1 MERKFLKLIENTI
14 ERYSNGGLL
23 TGDLV
28 KLTNGYK
35 SKDSYK
41 KLSDSVKEYI
51 DSYFDSDSNYYIVNI
66 KTSVGTQGPGNNDN
80 RGDNYTVEVARE
92 LANGRYDN
100 QGKVTLPYDILD
112 RIDTGINRHP
122 VPDSQRYDNKVQIDP
137 KEVDEEEYVKNNN
150 ANLTNPRVTQQ
161 GNSIKGSEL
170 KLASKNTKI
179 PSSPA
184 TASPAIGENYTAQY
198 MPING

>member
-1 MERKFLKLIENTI
+1 MARKFLKLVENTI
-14 ERYSNGGLL
+14 TRMSNGSFL

-28 KLTNGYK
+28 KLAKNYK

-41 KLSDSVKEYI
+41 KLNDAQKEYI
-51 DSYFDSDSNYYIVNI
+51 DTYFDSDKNYYIVNV
-66 KTSVGTQGPGNNDN
+66 KTDALTPGPGNSDN
-80 RGDNYTVEVARE
+80 RGTTFYVDVALE

-100 QGKVTLPYDILD
+100 QGKVTVPSDILE

-122 VPDSQRYDNKVQIDP
+122 VPDSDRYDNKVQIDP
-137 KEVDEEEYVKNNN
+137 VEAEENEEQQQ
-150 ANLTNPRVTQQ
+150 TMTQQ
-161 GNSIKGSEL
+161 GNSLKKSEI
-170 KLASKNTKI
+170 SNPRQNTKI

-184 TASPAIGENYTAQY
+184 TKSPAVKESYTANY

>member
-1 MERKFLKLIENTI
+1 MARKFLKLVENPIT
-14 ERYSNGGLL
+14 RMSNGSFL

-28 KLTNGYK
+28 KLAKNYK

-41 KLSDSVKEYI
+41 KLNDAQKEYI
-51 DSYFDSDSNYYIVNI
+51 DTYFDSDKNYYIVNV
-66 KTSVGTQGPGNNDN
+66 KTDALTPGPGNSDN
-80 RGDNYTVEVARE
+80 RGTTFYVDVALE

-100 QGKVTLPYDILD
+100 QGKVTVPSDILE

-122 VPDSQRYDNKVQIDP
+122 VPDSDRYDNKVQIDP
-137 KEVDEEEYVKNNN
+137 VEAEENEEQQQ
-150 ANLTNPRVTQQ
+150 TMTQQ
-161 GNSIKGSEL
+161 GDSLKKSEI
-170 KLASKNTKI
+170 SNPRQNTKI

-184 TASPAIGENYTAQY
+184 TKSPAVKESYTANY

>member
-1 MERKFLKLIENTI
+1 MARKFLKLVENTI
-14 ERYSNGGLL
+14 TRMSNGSFL

-28 KLTNGYK
+28 KLAKNYK

-41 KLSDSVKEYI
+41 KLNDAQKEYI
-51 DSYFDSDSNYYIVNI
+51 DTYFDSDKNYYIVNV
-66 KTSVGTQGPGNNDN
+66 KTDALTPGPGNSDN
-80 RGDNYTVEVARE
+80 RGTTFYVDVALE

-100 QGKVTLPYDILD
+100 QVKVTVPSDILE

-122 VPDSQRYDNKVQIDP
+122 VPDSDRYDNKVQIDP
-137 KEVDEEEYVKNNN
+137 VEAEENEEQQQ
-150 ANLTNPRVTQQ
+150 TMTQQ
-161 GNSIKGSEL
+161 GDSLKKSEI
-170 KLASKNTKI
+170 SNPRQNTKI

-184 TASPAIGENYTAQY
+184 TKSPAVKESYTANY

>member
-1 MERKFLKLIENTI
+1 MARKFLKLVENTI
-14 ERYSNGGLL
+14 TRMSNGSFL

-28 KLTNGYK
+28 KLAKNYK

-41 KLSDSVKEYI
+41 KLNDAQKEYI
-51 DSYFDSDSNYYIVNI
+51 DTYFDSDKNYYIVNV
-66 KTSVGTQGPGNNDN
+66 KTDALTPGPGNSDN
-80 RGDNYTVEVARE
+80 RGTTFYVDVALE

-100 QGKVTLPYDILD
+100 QGKVTVPSDILE

-122 VPDSQRYDNKVQIDP
+122 VPDSDRYDNKVQIDP
-137 KEVDEEEYVKNNN
+137 VEAEENEEQQQTITQQRDGLKKYEMS
-150 ANLTNPRVTQQ
+150 NPRQ
-161 GNSIKGSEL
+161 
-170 KLASKNTKI
+170 NTKI

-184 TASPAIGENYTAQY
+184 TKSPAVKENYTANY

>member
-1 MERKFLKLIENTI
+1 MARKFLDLVENTI
-14 ERYSNGGLL
+14 TRMANGSFL

-28 KLTNGYK
+28 KLISNYK

-41 KLSDSVKEYI
+41 QLSDAQKKYI
-51 DSYFDSDSNYYIVNI
+51 DEYFDSDKNYYIVNI
-66 KTSVGTQGPGNNDN
+66 ITNTQTAPPANADN
-80 RGDNYTVEVARE
+80 RGTSFSATVARE

-100 QGKVTLPYDILD
+100 QGKVTVPSDILD

-122 VPDSQRYDNKVQIDP
+122 VPDSDRYDNKVQIDP
-137 KEVDEEEYVKNNN
+137 KEVEEEDEIEI
-150 ANLTNPRVTQQ
+150 TRMTQQ
-161 GNSIKGSEL
+161 GDGNL
-170 KLASKNTKI
+170 KKTEVYLPTQNTKI

-184 TASPAIGENYTAQY
+184 TSSPAVKENYTSNY

>member
-1 MERKFLKLIENTI
+1 MARKFLKLVENTI
-14 ERYSNGGLL
+14 TRMSNGSFL

-28 KLTNGYK
+28 KLVKNYK

-41 KLSDSVKEYI
+41 KLNDAQKEYI
-51 DSYFDSDSNYYIVNI
+51 DTYFDSDKNYYIVNV
-66 KTSVGTQGPGNNDN
+66 KTDTLTPGPGNSDN
-80 RGDNYTVEVARE
+80 RGTTFYVDVALE

-100 QGKVTLPYDILD
+100 QGKVTVPSDILE

-122 VPDSQRYDNKVQIDP
+122 VPDSDRYDNKVQIDP
-137 KEVDEEEYVKNNN
+137 VEAEENEEQQQ
-150 ANLTNPRVTQQ
+150 TMTQQ
-161 GNSIKGSEL
+161 GDSL
-170 KLASKNTKI
+170 KKSQISNPRQNTKI

-184 TASPAIGENYTAQY
+184 TKSPAVKESYTANY

>member
-1 MERKFLKLIENTI
+1 MARKFLKLVENTI
-14 ERYSNGGLL
+14 TRMSNGSFL

-28 KLTNGYK
+28 KLAKNYK

-41 KLSDSVKEYI
+41 KLNDAQKEYI
-51 DSYFDSDSNYYIVNI
+51 DTYFDSDKNYYIVNV
-66 KTSVGTQGPGNNDN
+66 KTDALTPGPGNSDN
-80 RGDNYTVEVARE
+80 RGTTFYVDVALE

-100 QGKVTLPYDILD
+100 QGKVTVPSDILE

-122 VPDSQRYDNKVQIDP
+122 VPDSDRYDNKVQIDP
-137 KEVDEEEYVKNNN
+137 VEAEENEEQQQ
-150 ANLTNPRVTQQ
+150 TMTQQ
-161 GNSIKGSEL
+161 GDSL
-170 KLASKNTKI
+170 KKSVISNPKQNTKI

-184 TASPAIGENYTAQY
+184 TKSPAVKESYTANY

>member
-1 MERKFLKLIENTI
+1 MARKFLKLVENTI
-14 ERYSNGGLL
+14 TRMSNGSFL

-28 KLTNGYK
+28 KLAKNYK

-41 KLSDSVKEYI
+41 KLNDAQKEYI
-51 DSYFDSDSNYYIVNI
+51 DTYFDSDKNYYIVNV
-66 KTSVGTQGPGNNDN
+66 KTDALTPGPGNSDN
-80 RGDNYTVEVARE
+80 RGTTFYVDVALE

-100 QGKVTLPYDILD
+100 QGKVTVPSDILE

-122 VPDSQRYDNKVQIDP
+122 VPDSDRYDNKVQIDP
-137 KEVDEEEYVKNNN
+137 VEAEENEEQQQ
-150 ANLTNPRVTQQ
+150 TMTQQ
-161 GNSIKGSEL
+161 GDSLKKSEI
-170 KLASKNTKI
+170 SNPRQNTKI

-184 TASPAIGENYTAQY
+184 TKSPAVKESYTANY